1 MRSQINAGKAVVA
14 IEANRSRL
22 AQGLAAAQKQLNTF
36 AAGAAKIGGGALVGA
51 GAVLA
56 PISASVKAF
65 ADAGGALDDM
75 AQRTGASVEALSGLG
90 YAAKMSGSSIEDVE
104 KGIRTMQKGLIAGDE
119 SFAGLGLSI
128 EALRSMSPDE
138 QFKAIADRL
147 ASIDDPAERASKAM
161 EIFGKSGADL
171 VPLLSGGAK
180 GIEALTNEAAKNG
193 AVMSG
198 EQADAAAKL
207 GDAIDMVGV
216 SFGGLVN
223 TIGGQVAPLFT
234 TLLQIVVQSINAARE
249 WIAANQG
256 IVLAITLTAAVIG
269 LFGAGL
275 ITAAGLAYALSVAI
289 GAVGAVASAV
299 SVILGAI
306 TSIFTGGIVVA
317 IGLVVAALA
326 GLAAYLI
333 YASGAGGK
341 ALDWLGSKFK
351 MLQDIAGPVFKG
363 IQDAMSGGDL
373 GLAAEI
379 AWSGIQLA
387 WLKGT
392 ADLRAG
398 WDTWLNGLLGELDKF
413 VSNFRKK
420 WNTVSGWIADRMI
433 EVYGK
438 LDKSVDVEGIKAM
451 RAEDTARQ
459 NTSFDSGVAS
469 RAAERDAAAKA
480 SIAEREE
487 AIKVLDEK
495 LATSVAK
502 AAKAAAANA
511 DKTESQ
517 SLVIDD
523 FDENLKKKKDDTE
536 EVATSSV
543 EKGSR
548 DVGTFSGFAAA
559 MLGQGGRSVDLDILA
574 ESKTQSTLLGKMLT
588 ELQNQKGA
596 AFA

>member
-1 MRSQINAGKAVVA
+1 MSSQINAGKAVVA

-138 QFKAIADRL
+138 QFKAIADKL

-180 GIEALTNEAAKNG
+180 GIEALTSEAAKNG

-198 EQADAAAKL
+198 EQAEAAAKL

-223 TIGGQVAPLFT
+223 TIGAQVAPLFT
-234 TLLQIVVQSINAARE
+234 TLLQIVTQSINSARE

-256 IVLAITLTAAVIG
+256 VVLAITLTAAVIG

-299 SVILGAI
+299 SMILGAI
-306 TSIFTGGIVVA
+306 ASIFTGGIVVA
-317 IGLVVAALA
+317 IGLVIAALA

-379 AWSGIQLA
+379 AWNGIQLA

-398 WDTWLNGLLGELDKF
+398 WDTWLNGLLGALDGF
-413 VSNFRKK
+413 ITSFRKK
-420 WNTVSGWIADRMI
+420 WNDVSGWFADRM
-433 EVYGK
+433 
-438 LDKSVDVEGIKAM
+438 LDTMGAIDSSFDAEGAKQM

-459 NTSFDSGVAS
+459 NKSFDSGVAS

-480 SIAEREE
+480 SIEKREA
-487 AIKVLDEK
+487 AIKELDGK
-495 LATSVAK
+495 LAESVAR
-502 AAKAAAANA
+502 AAAAAAANA
-511 DKTESQ
+511 DKTETQ

-543 EKGSR
+543 DKGSR

-574 ESKTQSTLLGKMLT
+574 ESKTQSTLLGKVLA

-596 AFA
+596 TFA